1 MRKKKLDPSPSTP
14 ASTHVGLLHKSA
26 VAGASAKWSS
36 PGELPMKRQP
46 NLFGSG
52 SLEVL
57 TEHEMIGEEVLLGGE
72 DLYQEGVP
80 SGMEE
85 RYF

>member
-1 MRKKKLDPSPSTP
+1 
-14 ASTHVGLLHKSA
+14 
-26 VAGASAKWSS
+26 
-36 PGELPMKRQP
+36 MKRQP